1 MRPSVCIDFDGTIV
15 DHLFPEIGP
24 LKDGVREALKK
35 IHETHDIIISSS
47 RNRFGDNYV
56 SEMEAFLI
64 QNEIPFDVIDRDYGK
79 PHADAYIDDR
89 GIRFT
94 NWKDVLKELGD
105 LVSTTPFDT

>member
-15 DHLFPEIGP
+15 DHRFPEIGSM
-24 LKDGVREALKK
+24 KEGVREALKK
-35 IHETHDIIISSS
+35 IHETHYIIISSS

-56 SEMEAFLI
+56 EEMEDFLI
-64 QNEIPFDVIDRDYGK
+64 ANNLPYDEIDRGNGK

-94 NWKDVLKELGD
+94 NWKEVVKQFED
-105 LVSTTPFDT
+105 LISFDSI